1 MNWPLKNDT
10 GFVTE
15 IDTKMDVAGGES
27 LGQQRAKTF
36 QTTRRMKEKERA
48 EKALYAIQ
56 ETKGEDILLFD
67 MENRSS
73 ITDYVLICT
82 GRSQAHVRG
91 IADRIEQAFR
101 LDGVRPLTVE
111 GHQEGSWILMDYDV
125 LLVHVFHP
133 ETRAFYDLEEL
144 LESFPSQRFSGDAE
158 DTGGTTTIGGAPN
171 TASSTLP
178 PAEGTPTVA

>member
-1 MNWPLKNDT
+1 
-10 GFVTE
+10 
-15 IDTKMDVAGGES
+15 
-27 LGQQRAKTF
+27 
-36 QTTRRMKEKERA
+36 MKEKERV
-48 EKALYAIQ
+48 EKALHAIQ
-56 ETKGEDILLFD
+56 DTKGEDVLLFD

-91 IADRIEQAFR
+91 IADRIEQEFR
-101 LDGVRPLTVE
+101 LTGVRPLTVE

-144 LESFPSQRFSGDAE
+144 LRSFPSQRFSGDTE
-158 DTGGTTTIGGAPN
+158 NTGGSTAIGA
-171 TASSTLP
+171 ASSAP
-178 PAEGTPTVA
+178 PPTEENPTVA